1 MASSLFSSI
10 VTNLIHG
17 AQSKKRERKKKE
29 LEPIPR
35 INHLPCLGKG
45 EGRGREGEGRE
56 VRFDESQLHSSRL
69 TLNWGWVIVLRN
81 RLDILDKWGEG
92 GKGDNPNETHV
103 A

>member
-35 INHLPCLGKG
+35 INHLPCLG
-45 EGRGREGEGRE
+45 EGKGREGKGRE
-56 VRFDESQLHSSRL
+56 
-69 TLNWGWVIVLRN
+69 G
-81 RLDILDKWGEG
+81 
-92 GKGDNPNETHV
+92 
-103 A
+103 